1 MSNIEKYLN
10 KIVDYMV
17 KHSKGNNFPFDSS
30 VISFSD
36 YCKNEFGL
44 TNDEIKYVYMKYRYL
59 MGWDQYD
66 RSLPCLKKIL
76 KHY

>member
-1 MSNIEKYLN
+1 MTNIEKYLN

-17 KHSKGNNFPFDSS
+17 KYPHKPTST
-30 VISFSD
+30 SFND
-36 YCKNEFGL
+36 YCKHTFGL
-44 TNDEIKYVYMKYRYL
+44 TNDEIEYVYMKYRYL